1 MRDTRPVNFEKKR
14 KKKQE
19 AKAEGGGYVQGLQ
32 LTVSTMIKRVNVMS
46 GVDNVCFKPPITI
59 AMVHRCSISAG
70 FGKAEFSRTHRGVC
84 VHRSRDVT
92 YTDTSFWWPGL
103 FVY

>member
-1 MRDTRPVNFEKKR
+1 MRGRRPVKKEKNEKSGAR
-14 KKKQE
+14 IV
-19 AKAEGGGYVQGLQ
+19 GGYVQGSQ
-32 LTVSTMIKRVNVMS
+32 LTKSTMIKRVNVMS
-46 GVDNVCFKPPITI
+46 GVDNVCFKPSVTN

-70 FGKAEFSRTHRGVC
+70 FGKAEFSRTQRGVC